1 MSKPIIVDD
10 RNSSIRYSGFW
21 GQAGSS
27 SEYDHTTSFTVKA
40 GSSAIFHF
48 SDVTNL
54 GVYATIPK
62 RTTVD
67 TIPAQ
72 ISFQIDEQ
80 EPAVFSANMTDTTQH
95 RRHIFEATASNFSAS
110 GSHILNITSLQ
121 DGGLFY
127 LDYINLT
134 LANSNG
140 ADPVSTELPITIT
153 TDTVISTTVS
163 GSADRYMVTTT
174 SSSSQTGPSSK
185 LAIAGGVLGA
195 VALVTVIVGFAWWMI
210 AKKRR
215 QYKTEKFRSES
226 RQRLFYS
233 PWKTRQSVFKD
244 PIHVEYGQPMSTTNP
259 TMFQNSFPKGEKP
272 GIILEPVRA

>member
-1 MSKPIIVDD
+1 MTNPIIVDD

-72 ISFQIDEQ
+72 ISLQIDEQ

-140 ADPVSTELPITIT
+140 ADPVSTELPI
-153 TDTVISTTVS
+153 
-163 GSADRYMVTTT
+163 
-174 SSSSQTGPSSK
+174 
-185 LAIAGGVLGA
+185 
-195 VALVTVIVGFAWWMI
+195 
-210 AKKRR
+210 
-215 QYKTEKFRSES
+215 RSES